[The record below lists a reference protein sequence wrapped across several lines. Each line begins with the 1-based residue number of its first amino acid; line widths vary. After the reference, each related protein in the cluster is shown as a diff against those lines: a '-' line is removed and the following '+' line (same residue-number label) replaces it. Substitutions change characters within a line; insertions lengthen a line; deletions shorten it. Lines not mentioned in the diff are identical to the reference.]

1 MSNKALPLYTDKQL
15 LTIAMAPTFVSV
27 KKRQGGQLSQSI
39 SPGFVIDV
47 SDRCGISTKSSL
59 PWRVTFLL
67 ASGAALSFIV
77 RFLQLFVPGHLDQ
90 LLEVIPHIL
99 GVVQEEVLLHLPL
112 RALLPS
118 RRRWISQLP
127 LLPRFLNKMGAN

>member
-1 MSNKALPLYTDKQL
+1 MYTDKQL

-59 PWRVTFLL
+59 PLRGSRSRVTFLL
-67 ASGAALSFIV
+67 GSGAALSFIV

-99 GVVQEEVLLHLPL
+99 GVVQEEVLFHLPL

-118 RRRWISQLP
+118 HRRWISQLP
-127 LLPRFLNKMGAN
+127 LLLPRFLNKMGAN